1 MRLDHFMYAMP
12 SLAAGMD
19 YFESLLGVRPVFGGA
34 HEGGGT
40 CNALVS
46 LGDCY
51 LEIIAP
57 DPKQNLSGT
66 LGEKLAALESGGLA
80 TWAAE
85 ADLKKAKEAFVALEI
100 ECFGPFPVRRRQ
112 PDGPE
117 LEWEILFP
125 QSGYI
130 GIPFFIDWMEC
141 VNPSETAPHAGQVR
155 EFTISSPESD
165 QIDLIFRNLGLSI
178 TVKSGMPNQRLVID
192 SPNGV
197 VELESTEQSSSVI
210 TN

>member
-1 MRLDHFMYAMP
+1 MRIDHFMYAMP
-12 SLAAGMD
+12 SLDDGMD
-19 YFESLLGVRPVFGGA
+19 HFERLLGVRPVFGGA

-57 DPKQNLSGT
+57 DPEQNLSGT
-66 LGEKLAALESGGLA
+66 LGEKLAALQSGGLV

-85 ADLKKAKEAFVALEI
+85 ADLQATKRTFDDLSTDY
-100 ECFGPFPVRRRQ
+100 FGPLPVKRAQ

-117 LEWEILFP
+117 LERELLFP
-125 QSGYI
+125 QSGYF
-130 GIPFFIDWMEC
+130 GTPFFIDWMAC
-141 VNPSETAPHAGQVR
+141 VNPAETAPNAGRVR
-155 EFTISSPESD
+155 EFSITSPDSD
-165 QIDLIFRNLGLSI
+165 RVKGIFDSLGLSVA
-178 TVKSGMPNQRLVID
+178 VKSGVPNQRLVID
-192 SPNGV
+192 SPNGL
-197 VELESTEQSSSVI
+197 VELESTEHTSSII